1 MEVSRMTK
9 YFRNIDPNKDGDD
22 IKENDDNKE
31 ILVNMS
37 IKLLVS
43 V

>member
-1 MEVSRMTK
+1 M
-9 YFRNIDPNKDGDD
+9 NINPNKDGDD

-31 ILVNMS
+31 ILVNMTN
-37 IKLLVS
+37 KFLFS